1 MLSYLLKR
9 PIAVLMISFAILL
22 LGLASTQ
29 RLNTSLLPDIP
40 IPEITVQVS
49 YPNNTARQIE
59 TSITRPL
66 RNRLTQVS
74 SLNDIKTQTRDGMA
88 VLNLYFQYG
97 ISTDLAFIEV
107 NEMVDMAM
115 NSLPNDV
122 ERPRVIK
129 ASASDIPVVYMSIT
143 QDSLASDD
151 QFLELSQFV
160 NQVIKRRIEQ
170 LPDIAIADMT
180 GHVEPEIKII
190 PKYNKLQSLNLSQEV
205 LIQALRDNNF
215 VLGNLMVQDGAYRY
229 DFRFS
234 NPLENVKDIE
244 QIDLNINDR
253 LYKFKDFAEVVKT
266 TEVLR
271 GNTFYNGQKA
281 IQLAIIKQS
290 DAGVYELKEKISQL
304 ISTFQEDYPNL
315 SFHIHQD
322 QSKLLKLSIDNLKT
336 SLILGSFLAIII
348 MFLFLKDFKSPL
360 IIGLSIPLSLIVSF
374 FLMYIFGISINII
387 SLSGLILGVGMMI
400 DNAIII
406 IDNITQK
413 LEEGKA
419 LFQACAEGTTEMISP
434 LISSVLTTS
443 IIFIPLVFLSGI
455 TGALFY
461 DQAMAVSIGLFSSL
475 LVSIFFIPVLY
486 LLLIKNQNE
495 KSLTYQSKNL
505 SYWYKKGFKVFY
517 KKKQFTLLIALFF
530 LIIGV
535 VLALYLPIKSLPDL
549 KQNEV
554 IINLDWNENISIK
567 ENNKRIKT
575 LFDSISYVDLA
586 VETGE
591 QKYLLQREADQ
602 SLSEAE
608 IYIKFK
614 STEKLNSFKTQ
625 FKNITK
631 HYPNIQFR
639 LNPPE
644 NIFQYIFGQDNEKFE
659 CQLYATQSLEAP
671 NLKQL
676 DSLKT
681 HMPFNYKPL
690 AIQELLSIKIQHDK
704 MLLYNVSYERLTQ
717 ELKTLLNQN
726 YIDNLKNTDQIIPIR
741 FGIGEENL
749 NRILNSTF
757 IVNNDKNWIP
767 LKQLISVSTNLNYK
781 IITANRGGE
790 YLSLIPL
797 KVINTPEKIIS
808 KTQNG
813 FLKNSNYNIKF
824 SGAYFENQNLLK
836 EFIIVALVA
845 LSLLYFVMAAQF
857 NSLLQPLIII
867 TEIPINIG
875 GALLLVWLFGGSL
888 NVMTGIG
895 IVVMA
900 GIVINDSIIKIHA
913 INTLRQSGLEVDEAI
928 QKAGV
933 MRLKPILMTSLTTIL
948 ALIPFL
954 FISGLGADLQKPLAL
969 SVIGGLFIGT
979 FVSLYFIPVL
989 YRFLVSKSNKQF

>member
-9 PIAVLMISFAILL
+9 PIAVLMISFAVLL

-29 RLNTSLLPDIP
+29 KLNTSLLPNIP

-66 RNRLTQVS
+66 RNRLMQVS
-74 SLNDIKTQTRDGMA
+74 SLKDIKTQTRDGMA

-97 ISTDLAFIEV
+97 VSTDLAFIEV

-115 NSLPNDV
+115 NSLPNDI

-143 QDSLASDD
+143 QDSIASDD

-190 PKYNKLQSLNLSQEV
+190 PKYNNLQSLNLSQEV

-253 LYKFKDFAEVVKT
+253 LYKFKDFAEVIKT
-266 TEVLR
+266 TEVIR
-271 GNTFYNGQKA
+271 GNTFYNNQKA
-281 IQLAIIKQS
+281 VQLAIIKQS

-322 QSKLLKLSIDNLKT
+322 QSQLLKLSIDNLKT

-360 IIGLSIPLSLIVSF
+360 IIGLSIPLSLVVSF
-374 FLMYIFGISINII
+374 FLMYVFGISINII

-413 LEEGKA
+413 LEDGKA

-486 LLLIKNQNE
+486 LLLIKNQH
-495 KSLTYQSKNL
+495 KSKIIKERINL
-505 SYWYKKGFKVFY
+505 SRLYKKGFKLFY
-517 KKKQFTLLIALFF
+517 MQKKLTF
-530 LIIGV
+530 LIVIIFLSFGV
-535 VLALYLPIKSLPDL
+535 VLALILPIKGLPDL
-549 KQNEV
+549 KQSEA
-554 IINLDWNENISIK
+554 IIELDWNENISIS
-567 ENNKRIKT
+567 ENNKRVQQF
-575 LFDSISYVDLA
+575 FDTVPFVDLA
-586 VETGE
+586 IETGE
-591 QKYLLQREADQ
+591 QKYLLQREADK

-608 IYIKFK
+608 IYVKF
-614 STEKLNSFKTQ
+614 SSVEKLQAFLKNFKA
-625 FKNITK
+625 IR
-631 HYPNIQFR
+631 HAYPKIQYSIQ
-639 LNPPE
+639 PPE
-644 NIFQYIFGQDNEKFE
+644 NIFQYIFGQEDAQFE
-659 CQLYATQSLEAP
+659 GQLYSTQSLEAP
-671 NLKQL
+671 NLSRF

-681 HMPFNYKPL
+681 HIPFNFKPL
-690 AIQELLSIKIQHDK
+690 AKQELLSIKIQHDK
-704 MLLYNVSYERLTQ
+704 MLLYNVSYEKLTQ

-741 FGIGEENL
+741 FGIGEDNL
-749 NRILNSTF
+749 SRILNSTF
-757 IVNNDKNWIP
+757 ITNNDKRWIP
-767 LKQLISVSTNLNYK
+767 LNQLISVNTDLNYK

-790 YLSLIPL
+790 YLSLIP
-797 KVINTPEKIIS
+797 VNFINNPEKIITT
-808 KTQNG
+808 TQNV
-813 FLKNSNYNIKF
+813 FSKNSNYDIKF
-824 SGAYFENQNLLK
+824 SGAYFENQNVLK

-857 NSLLQPLIII
+857 NSLLQPLIIL

-875 GALLLVWLFGGSL
+875 GALLLVWLFNGSL

-900 GIVINDSIIKIHA
+900 GIVINDSIIKIHT
-913 INTLRQSGLEVDEAI
+913 INSLRNSGLDMDEAI

-948 ALIPFL
+948 ALLPFL

-989 YRFLVSKSNKQF
+989 YRLLNR